1 MRLSEYI
8 HPDLVMV
15 DVEAA
20 DAEDLFSQASDL
32 LCAHEPCLEKEILIQ
47 NLLEREAK
55 TGTGL
60 EGGVAVPHAMVPGLE
75 KTICQIIRLGK
86 PMDFGALDKKPV
98 KVIFILVSAPE
109 AIAVHIRILARIA
122 RFCSTPGFI
131 DRLLEAEADS
141 LYKVVEAE
149 DGRHV

>member
-1 MRLSEYI
+1 MRLAEYI
-8 HPDLVMV
+8 HPELVMV

-20 DAEDLFSQASDL
+20 DAEDLFSQASER
-32 LCAHEPCLEKEILIQ
+32 LCAHEPCLEKEVLIQ
-47 NLLEREAK
+47 NLLQREAK

-60 EGGVAVPHAMVPGLE
+60 EGGVAVPHAMVPGVE
-75 KTICQIIRLGK
+75 KTICQIIRLSK

-98 KVIFILVSAPE
+98 KVLFILVSAPE
-109 AIAVHIRILARIA
+109 AVAVHIRILARIA

-141 LYKVVEAE
+141 LYEIVKAE
-149 DGRHV
+149 DSRHI